1 MCVYV
6 CVYMCVHMHTRVD
19 NLCNSLHASVTKI
32 KLVLISCAIQC
43 SGACSKHMRKEFG
56 RKTVENL
63 IVGGKMLISVFSKYS
78 VRMWTE
84 FVWLRIGK
92 TRRLLWMWV

>member
-1 MCVYV
+1 
-6 CVYMCVHMHTRVD
+6 
-19 NLCNSLHASVTKI
+19 
-32 KLVLISCAIQC
+32 
-43 SGACSKHMRKEFG
+43 MREEFG

-63 IVGGKMLISVFSKYS
+63 IVGGKMFISVFSKYS

-84 FVWLRIGK
+84 FVWLRIGT